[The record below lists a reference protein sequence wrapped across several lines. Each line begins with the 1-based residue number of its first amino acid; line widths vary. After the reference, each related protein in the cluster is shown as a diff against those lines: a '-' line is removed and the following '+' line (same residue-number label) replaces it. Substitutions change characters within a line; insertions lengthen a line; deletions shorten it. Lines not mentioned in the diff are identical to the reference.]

1 MREVRIPA
9 QCAPAQTSNSA
20 LSSDKFLQVA
30 KIIPQDMACQPV
42 LAANYCDHSPS
53 APKLFIVPATH
64 KPRAKI
70 VQETSKKL
78 AAAYDKPKTS
88 LNTLQFHNESGHQV
102 RSQRREAAIALLQV
116 MNYYQDDA
124 TGRVGRALENGGF
137 RDMTLKALAQKA
149 GIVYSR
155 AKRALKDIFRAGY
168 MKVTRQFLRNPETG
182 EIRGIASIR
191 SFLPKFFTDLDMDG
205 SLWTKWFSQRG
216 WAQQRAEKKTTKEGR
231 KKARA
236 LVGLIKEQVGNM
248 GSKAKS
254 AGNKILGIVRS
265 VTSVSQK
272 EIDRQSA
279 YKQKMI
285 SKSLELFRLDP
296 SKSPSEYYAA
306 LKAK

>member
-1 MREVRIPA
+1 
-9 QCAPAQTSNSA
+9 
-20 LSSDKFLQVA
+20 
-30 KIIPQDMACQPV
+30 
-42 LAANYCDHSPS
+42 
-53 APKLFIVPATH
+53 
-64 KPRAKI
+64 

-124 TGRVGRALENGGF
+124 TGRIGRALENGGF

-149 GIVYSR
+149 GIVYRR
-155 AKRALKDIFRAGY
+155 AKRALKDILRAGY

-182 EIRGIASIR
+182 EVRGIASIR

-236 LVGLIKEQVGNM
+236 MIGLVKEQLGNM
-248 GSKAKS
+248 GSKARS
-254 AGNKILGIVRS
+254 AGNKILGIISS

-279 YKQKMI
+279 YKQMLGRKAV
-285 SKSLELFRLDP
+285 ELFNLDP
-296 SKSPSEYYAA
+296 SKSPSEHYAA
-306 LKAK
+306 LQTAHPFK